1 MNPQLAFDTEIL
13 LDDNKNEKVLLD
25 LKIDGKK
32 QTKKFLT
39 KILKM
44 DENNQYGHA
53 MMKPLPYGCIKKQ
66 KHPPSL
72 VEFKK
77 NFDRISHDNNIR
89 HLFIIEDI
97 KFYDINHKTLLFR
110 ELYNQKWNRLN
121 GLLFS

>member
-32 QTKKFLT
+32 QTKRILT
-39 KILKM
+39 KILKV

-66 KHPPSL
+66 KHLPSL

-89 HLFIIEDI
+89 HLFIIVDI